1 MFPADD
7 DSSSISPDITD
18 TVELSRR
25 LLEIL
30 SKSDPTEAGEE
41 LKKLKDEL
49 DKRSMFR
56 IQKYFIVILITVH
69 IKMEHLF
76 QQSVGMFIYT
86 HA

>member
-1 MFPADD
+1 M
-7 DSSSISPDITD
+7 SPDITD

-49 DKRSMFR
+49 DKRSASPHFKGSSL
-56 IQKYFIVILITVH
+56 IQFFH
-69 IKMEHLF
+69 
-76 QQSVGMFIYT
+76 
-86 HA
+86 